1 MLRDF
6 WRGGSLAIS
15 IVLISGTNFASCE
28 TDPKALKPV
37 EDLEEL
43 SIAIDEE
50 FSPVTVTTFPTLL
63 PLPTTVKPSCVRAP
77 EAGILFTSDNFPG
90 KYLKDTNCTYTM
102 TAKEGS
108 RVQLTFFVFD
118 TEANPRCSYDVA
130 TVFDSNGTII
140 HKYCGKNTKN
150 LQVISSEEDLSFNF
164 KTDSVQESM
173 GFLASWREVLDVK
186 EEQDTEG
193 KYLISFPSSF
203 IEESPENICIELFDS
218 DKSDGII
225 ETQVYITDEEEK
237 NSWVFG
243 ESPFE
248 KKSIEIKADEKL
260 KCFDFTLPETKAS
273 KGLLNIK
280 VSFKDSTYSVD
291 SFKEITILKK
301 ENYPLIQTDKGQYKA
316 KDDVKF
322 RVLLVDHNLKPSEV
336 KTIEELWIEDP
347 RNRRIA
353 QWKNQKLD
361 KGLMQ
366 QEFKLSEEPELGTWT
381 INFKAGPLKEKTTFV
396 VSEYVLPKFEVTVEP
411 PAAILRDALE
421 AKWLVCAKYTHGGSV
436 KGQVKG
442 NFTSTY
448 QRRTWRP
455 PPPIVKNI
463 EFVKTVSADDDCAT
477 ITLTSDQIK
486 ELTEKV
492 DKFDLKIEFEE
503 EGTGTTEKASWGGA
517 LVDEAIK
524 LDIGSSSQQFIL
536 GGFPYSAEF
545 KVNDHDGSPREDDI
559 EVCVRL
565 FKDANEIRN
574 LFNRRGI
581 WSMDEDE
588 IAEVG
593 KKMVDIKYSSK
604 CHQLKSENG
613 KIKFYV
619 PMNNIPEDVTKLS
632 IKATAV
638 NHPAN
643 ATTKMKQPVRKL
655 DVSLTHTKADLTL
668 SVKEKKRS
676 KISCGED
683 FKAKVYFSSQQDQE
697 FDLHYHAL
705 SKGVIFK
712 SGSSKVVVG
721 QNNALDSLVAGA
733 MELSASEDSSE
744 SVSNDGKVVSYE
756 EIILPIDYKVSPSL
770 KLVVFVN
777 DGNQTLTDSHTYD
790 IEACQ
795 NHKVNAK
802 WSEEK
807 VYPGTPV
814 TFSVAAEPNS
824 LCAIS
829 ATDKSVDLLGNNN
842 KVTSETIGKLQ
853 AEIGDRKTSRSENY
867 WEYQRKCPETYDAIK
882 VFESTG
888 IQILTDL
895 SFINSCETI
904 TDAVNEPEF
913 EPEIMHSAVA
923 FSAGAAGGFG
933 GGLTQFSA
941 QAAPVAEDSPPPLPV
956 MALEEETSTESEITK
971 PRKNKVSLR
980 NYFPESWLFEF
991 VYLPETVAS
1000 HASQLTSPHTITS
1013 WVGEAICMN
1022 NEFGLGVSKPASL
1035 LVSQDFFAEIRL
1047 PYSVKR
1053 GETFP
1058 LNVTV
1063 FNYIDAELPIRVKL
1077 ITSEEDVQSDRSEF
1091 DICVG
1096 PKDNKVITM
1105 KTTALK
1111 LGELNVTVEARIT
1124 NGIKNCK
1131 EISEGDGFTDALVR
1145 QLRVKPEGVPI
1156 EKVESD
1162 FKCFESGKEK
1172 FQMSKLEVPSDAVS
1186 DSERAWVSVTGDIM
1200 APALENV
1207 GNLVRLP
1214 TGCGEQNMVGLVPNI
1229 YLLQYLDSTNQKEP
1243 ELERKAKQFMEIGYT
1258 RQQKYNH
1265 PNGAYS
1271 IWGDKGDKDGSTWL
1285 TAFVVK
1291 SFSEASQYIEVDT
1304 RLVQRSVDWLMK
1316 GQMENGCF
1324 RKRGYVHSSY
1334 LKGGGSDDSLTPFV
1348 VTALVEA
1355 KSRIGVRILDN
1366 KLVEA
1371 VDCMLRST
1379 NTSDVYSSIVTAHAA
1394 NLLAQKL
1401 EIQNQDKRKNLG
1413 NLEMTKERKEQIED
1427 LMEDIISKANTSEP
1441 GSRFWDTERKLSKW
1455 GYYYTSSEAVEM
1467 TAYNVMSFTLR
1478 DEVPKALDSVKWLA
1492 RQRNSQGGFVSTQD
1506 TVVALQALSMYAQ
1519 RVTRIPLAM
1528 TVDVTEKHETVNKL
1542 NTFNL
1547 NEDNSLLLQTQKL
1560 TKLPSKL
1567 VLDTSGSG
1575 CALVQTV
1582 LKYNMPEVQDNNG
1595 FTITAEGNIN
1605 SIDDPSLKICTAY
1618 TGTEEKT
1625 GMVLIEVELVTG
1637 WEAVTP
1643 ENLINEVDSGVQR
1656 VEQDEKENKIVLYF
1670 DSMPKEEK
1678 CISLELKQVI
1688 SIEDAKAALVTVYDY
1703 YNREDS
1709 ASVLYSL

>member
-1 MLRDF
+1 MWQDF
-6 WRGGSLAIS
+6 GRGGC
-15 IVLISGTNFASCE
+15 LIFWLLLIAATNFATCE
-28 TDPKALKPV
+28 TDTEVLKPV
-37 EDLEEL
+37 DEVEEL
-43 SIAIDEE
+43 SIDAE
-50 FSPVTVTTFPTLL
+50 FPITEGP
-63 PLPTTVKPSCVRAP
+63 PQTTVKPECVRLP
-77 EAGILFTSDNFPG
+77 EAGVLFTSDNFPG
-90 KYLKDTNCTYTM
+90 KYLKDTNCTYKM
-102 TAKEGS
+102 RAVEGS
-108 RVQLTFFVFD
+108 RVQLTFYVFD
-118 TEANPRCSYDVA
+118 TESNPRCSYDLA

-150 LQVISSEEDLSFNF
+150 LQVTSSTEDLSFNF
-164 KTDSVQESM
+164 KTDGVQESM
-173 GFLASWREVLDVK
+173 GFLASWEEVGESTD
-186 EEQDTEG
+186 QTDTEG
-193 KYLISFPSSF
+193 KYLISFPRSF
-203 IEESPENICIELFDS
+203 IEESPEKICIELFDS
-218 DKSDGII
+218 DKSDGTI
-225 ETQVYITDEEEK
+225 ETQVFINDKEDK
-237 NSWVFG
+237 DSWIFG
-243 ESPFE
+243 ESPVE
-248 KKSIEIKADEKL
+248 KQTIEIKAEEKL
-260 KCFDFTLPETKAS
+260 KCFDFTLPKTKES

-280 VSFKDSTYSVD
+280 VNFKDSTYSVN

-322 RVLLVDHNLKPSEV
+322 RVLLVDHNLKPSEI
-336 KTIEELWIEDP
+336 KTIEELWVEDP
-347 RNRRIA
+347 RNRRIV
-353 QWKNQKLD
+353 QWKDQGLD

-366 QEFKLSEEPELGTWT
+366 QGFKLSEEPELGTWT
-381 INFKAGPLKEKTTFV
+381 INFKAGPLKEKTTFT
-396 VSEYVLPKFEVTVEP
+396 VSEYVLPKFEVTIEP
-411 PAAILRDALE
+411 PAAVLRDTLE
-421 AKWLVCAKYTHGGSV
+421 AEWKVCAKYTHGGSV
-436 KGQVKG
+436 KGQVKA

-463 EFVKTVSADDDCAT
+463 EMVRSVSADDDCAT
-477 ITLTSDQIK
+477 VMLNSEQIK

-492 DKFDLKIEFEE
+492 DNFDLQIEFEE
-503 EGTGTTEKASWGGA
+503 EGTGTAEKSKWSGS

-536 GGFPYSAEF
+536 GGFPYVAEF
-545 KVNDHDGSPREDDI
+545 SVNNHDDSPREDDI

-588 IAEVG
+588 IAEIG

-604 CHQLKSENG
+604 CHQVRSENG

-619 PMNNIPEDVTKLS
+619 PMNNIPKDVTKLS
-632 IKATAV
+632 IKATAI

-643 ATTKMKQPVRKL
+643 ETTKMKQPMRKL
-655 DVSLTHTKADLTL
+655 DVSLTHTTADLTL
-668 SVKEKKRS
+668 SVKEKQRS

-683 FKAKVYFSSQQDQE
+683 FKAKVYFSSKPSKE

-705 SKGVIFK
+705 SKGMIFK
-712 SGSSKVVVG
+712 SGSIKVSTEQTNALESLVG
-721 QNNALDSLVAGA
+721 QAK
-733 MELSASEDSSE
+733 ELSASESNNEKE
-744 SVSNDGKVVSYE
+744 SNEGKVVSDQ

-770 KLVVFVN
+770 KLVVFIN

-790 IEACQ
+790 VEACQ
-795 NHKVNAK
+795 NHKVKAE

-807 VYPGTPV
+807 VYPGSPV
-814 TFSVAAEPNS
+814 TLSVAAEPDS

-829 ATDKSVDLLGNNN
+829 ATDKSVDLLGNKN

-867 WEYQRKCPETYDAIK
+867 WEYQRKCPQTYDAIK
-882 VFESTG
+882 VYESTG

-904 TDAVNEPEF
+904 TDAKNEPEY

-923 FSAGAAGGFG
+923 FSVG
-933 GGLTQFSA
+933 GGQTEA
-941 QAAPVAEDSPPPLPV
+941 DYDEVAYDAPVPV
-956 MALEEETSTESEITK
+956 AQVENRVASMSRPSSKVIGASNPEK
-971 PRKNKVSLR
+971 PKVALR
-980 NYFPESWLFEF
+980 NFFPESWLFE
-991 VYLPETVAS
+991 LITVKEEELKS
-1000 HASQLTSPHTITS
+1000 ELTSPHTITT
-1013 WVGEAICMN
+1013 WIGEAICMN
-1022 NEFGLGVSKPASL
+1022 NQFGLGVSNPTSL
-1035 LVSQDFFAEIRL
+1035 LVNQDFFAEIRL

-1063 FNYIDAELPIRVKL
+1063 FNYIDVELPIRVKL
-1077 ITSEEDVQSDRSEF
+1077 ITSEEEVQSDKSEF
-1091 DICVG
+1091 DICIG
-1096 PKDNKVITM
+1096 PNDNKVITL

-1111 LGELNVTVEARIT
+1111 LGELNVTVEAVIT
-1124 NGIKNCK
+1124 NGIKDCK
-1131 EISEGDGFTDALVR
+1131 DVTEGNGYKDALVR

-1186 DSERAWVSVTGDIM
+1186 DSERAWVYVTGDIM

-1243 ELERKAKQFMEIGYT
+1243 ELERKAKEFMEIGYN

-1304 RLVQRSVDWLMK
+1304 NLVQRSVNWLMK

-1348 VTALVEA
+1348 VTALLEA
-1355 KSRIGVRILDN
+1355 KSRIGVKILPN

-1371 VDCMLRST
+1371 VDCMLRTT
-1379 NTSDVYSSIVTAHAA
+1379 NTTDVYSTIVTAHAA
-1394 NLLAQKL
+1394 NLLSNKL
-1401 EIQNQDKRKNLG
+1401 KMQTEDKEKNLD
-1413 NLEMTKERKEQIED
+1413 NLEMTTERKEQIED
-1427 LMEDIISKANTSEP
+1427 LMEDIINRANSSEP
-1441 GSRFWDTERKLSKW
+1441 GSRFWDNERKLSKW

-1519 RVTRIPLAM
+1519 RVTRIPLDM
-1528 TVDVTEKHETVNKL
+1528 TVDVTEKHETINKL
-1542 NTFNL
+1542 NTFRM
-1547 NEDNSLLLQTQKL
+1547 NEKNSLLLQTQKL

-1567 VLDTSGSG
+1567 VLDTDGAG
-1575 CALVQTV
+1575 CAMVQTV
-1582 LKYNMPEVQDNNG
+1582 LRYNMPEVQENNG
-1595 FTITAEGNIN
+1595 FTITAQGNTN
-1605 SIDDPSLKICTAY
+1605 TIDDPSLTICATY

-1637 WEAVTP
+1637 WEAVSP
-1643 ENLINEVDSGVQR
+1643 ESLKNEVDSGVQR
-1656 VEQDEKENKIVLYF
+1656 VEQDEKENKVVLYF

-1678 CISLELKQVI
+1678 CINLELKQVMD
-1688 SIEDAKAALVTVYDY
+1688 IEDAKEALVTVYDY
-1703 YNREDS
+1703 NNSKES
-1709 ASVLYSL
+1709 ASVLYSLN